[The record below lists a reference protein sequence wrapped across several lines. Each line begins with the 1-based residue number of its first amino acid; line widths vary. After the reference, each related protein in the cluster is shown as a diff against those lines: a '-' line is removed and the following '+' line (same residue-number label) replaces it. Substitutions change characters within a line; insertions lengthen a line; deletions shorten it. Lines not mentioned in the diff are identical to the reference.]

1 MDDTSLTTKILDMGK
16 RAGRRGLVKMGLLD
30 DADNNIGNAQI
41 VPPFANNS
49 GFATV
54 RLPDNPRGERILF
67 LDGLSRKANVVTVG
81 IAAQSI
87 LKPLSAGPQ
96 SLPAVITA
104 TIEYGNGSQ
113 VSFIEVDV
121 PVGRVSFSGGQLTNV
136 EDGAMLVTLPAG
148 TLRVWG
154 RNDSNYIVP
163 DLSGLVG
170 NANLNNIVAPVDSGD
185 ADDALVK
192 AFVTYHTMRTSPT
205 SGSPTR
211 TYVIGRG
218 QFGAVTAINFVNDPT
233 RSYLVPPLAKRFKI
247 LRWNGT
253 NAGDM
258 PAFSG
263 TVYDP
268 DSNGLYNFS
277 TLVDV
282 VDQYKELPGVSHSVG
297 IALNGIDR
305 PNGYAAIVWEIGV

>member
-1 MDDTSLTTKILDMGK
+1 MADNKILSLLDLGK
-16 RAGRRGLVKMGLLD
+16 HVGRRGLQKMGLLD
-30 DADNNIGNAQI
+30 DADNNIGNAVA
-41 VPPFANNS
+41 VPPFANNQ

-54 RLPDNPRGERILF
+54 KLPDNPRGERILF
-67 LDGLSRKANVVTVG
+67 LDGLSRKGNVVTVG
-81 IAAQSI
+81 VAAQSI

-96 SLPAVITA
+96 SLPAVVTA

-113 VSFIEVDV
+113 VSFIEVDI

-136 EDGAMLVTLPAG
+136 EDGAMIVTLPAG

-170 NANLNNIVAPVDSGD
+170 DANLNNLVAPVDTGD

-192 AFVTYHTMRTSPT
+192 AFVTYNTLRQSP
-205 SGSPTR
+205 SNGSPTR

-218 QFGAVTAINFVNDPT
+218 QFGAVTAINFTNDPP
-233 RSYLVPPLAKRFKI
+233 RAYLVPPLAKRFKI

-253 NAGDM
+253 GVGDM
-258 PAFSG
+258 PLFSG
-263 TVYDP
+263 TVYDA
-268 DSNGLYNFS
+268 DNNGLYNFA
-277 TLVDV
+277 TAVDV
-282 VDQYKELPGVSHSVG
+282 VDQYKELPGVAHSVG
-297 IALNGIDR
+297 IALLGIDR